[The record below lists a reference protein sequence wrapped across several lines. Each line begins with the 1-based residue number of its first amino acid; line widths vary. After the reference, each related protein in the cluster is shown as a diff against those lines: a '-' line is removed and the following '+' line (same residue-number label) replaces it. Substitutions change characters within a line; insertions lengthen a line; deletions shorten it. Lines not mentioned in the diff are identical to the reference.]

1 MRRTAFETSDPRG
14 SLPLTPVEFH
24 ILLSLSDDARHGY
37 AILQDVAQ
45 RTDGQIK
52 LRTGT
57 LYTVIKRMLDG
68 GWLQESGAEPANE
81 DQRRRYYQLTALGRE
96 VLRAEAKRMQALVTL
111 AQNKRILAP
120 ERKLSTEKSR

>member
-1 MRRTAFETSDPRG
+1 
-14 SLPLTPVEFH
+14 VEFH

-45 RTDGQIK
+45 RTDGQLK

-68 GWLQESGAEPANE
+68 AWLEESDGDPANE
-81 DQRRRYYQLTALGRE
+81 DQRRRYYRLTPFGRE
-96 VLRAEAKRMQALVTL
+96 VLRAEAKRLQSLVAL
-111 AQNKRILAP
+111 AQDKRVLGP
-120 ERKLSTEKSR
+120 TRKLSPERSR

>member
-1 MRRTAFETSDPRG
+1 MRRPAQTSQPR
-14 SLPLTPVEFH
+14 SLLPLTPVEFH

-37 AILQDVAQ
+37 AILQDVER

-68 GWLQESGAEPANE
+68 EWLEEQDGPTADGDA
-81 DQRRRYYQLTALGRE
+81 RRRYYALTALGRE
-96 VLRAEAKRMQALVTL
+96 VLRAEAKRLQALVAM
-111 AQNKRILAP
+111 AQDKRVLGPA
-120 ERKLSTEKSR
+120 RKLSPERGR

>member
-1 MRRTAFETSDPRG
+1 MRRASSEGSDPRNV
-14 SLPLTPVEFH
+14 LPLTRVEFH

-68 GWLQESGAEPANE
+68 GWLEESEAEAGND
-81 DQRRRYYQLTALGRE
+81 DQRRRYYRLTAHGRE
-96 VLRAEAKRMQALVTL
+96 VLRAEAKRMQSLVAL
-111 AQNKRILAP
+111 ARDKRVLAP
-120 ERKLSTEKSR
+120 QRKLSTERPR

>member
-1 MRRTAFETSDPRG
+1 MRRPTQTSEPRG
-14 SLPLTPVEFH
+14 QLPLTPVEFH

-37 AILQDVAQ
+37 AILQDVEQ

-68 GWLQESGAEPANE
+68 EWLEEQDGPPGDGDA
-81 DQRRRYYQLTALGRE
+81 RRRYYRLTPLGRE
-96 VLRAEAKRMQALVTL
+96 VLRAEAKRLQSLVVM
-111 AQNKRILAP
+111 AQDKRVLGPA
-120 ERKLSTEKSR
+120 RKLSPERSR

>member
-1 MRRTAFETSDPRG
+1 MRRASPDSSEPRG
-14 SLPLTPVEFH
+14 LLPLTPVEFH

-37 AILQDVAQ
+37 AILQDVEQ

-68 GWLQESGAEPANE
+68 EWLEERDGETAND
-81 DQRRRYYQLTALGRE
+81 DQRRRYYRLTPLGRE
-96 VLRAEAKRMQALVTL
+96 VLRAEAKRLQSLV
-111 AQNKRILAP
+111 AMAHDKRVLGPARKLAP
-120 ERKLSTEKSR
+120 ERSR

>member
-1 MRRTAFETSDPRG
+1 MRRPSSESSDPRG
-14 SLPLTPVEFH
+14 LLPLTPVEFH

-68 GWLQESGAEPANE
+68 GWLEESDGDAGNE
-81 DQRRRYYQLTALGRE
+81 DQRRRYYQLTPLGRE
-96 VLRAEAKRMQALVTL
+96 VLRGEAKRMQSLVAL
-111 AQNKRILAP
+111 AQEKRVLTP
-120 ERKLSTEKSR
+120 QRKLSSERSR

>member
-1 MRRTAFETSDPRG
+1 MRRTTPSTDEPRG
-14 SLPLTPVEFH
+14 QLPLTPVEFH
-24 ILLSLSDDARHGY
+24 VLLSLSADARHGY

-68 GWLQESGAEPANE
+68 EWLEEQDGAAA
-81 DQRRRYYQLTALGRE
+81 DGDARRRYYRLTPLGRD
-96 VLRAEAKRMQALVTL
+96 VLRAEAKRLQALVVM
-111 AQNKRILAP
+111 AQDKRVLGPA
-120 ERKLSTEKSR
+120 RKLSPERSR